1 MNTKRLLNYLFSA
14 YMAVVLML
22 ILLGLGSVDVI
33 PDEFEPSVNLGLLI
47 ALIVLLL
54 ARFFVDPSEV

>member
-22 ILLGLGSVDVI
+22 ILLRLGGRDVI
-33 PDEFEPSVNLGLLI
+33 LDEFEPSVNLGLLI